1 MPLPSQPNQPSQPA
15 NQPTSHPTSQP
26 AKGFPRMAY
35 TQRAVCVLGR
45 AMNLHN
51 VPETGPDPILDRPAV
66 QAALALFSGLSFF
79 ALFV

>member
-1 MPLPSQPNQPSQPA
+1 
-15 NQPTSHPTSQP
+15 
-26 AKGFPRMAY
+26 MAY